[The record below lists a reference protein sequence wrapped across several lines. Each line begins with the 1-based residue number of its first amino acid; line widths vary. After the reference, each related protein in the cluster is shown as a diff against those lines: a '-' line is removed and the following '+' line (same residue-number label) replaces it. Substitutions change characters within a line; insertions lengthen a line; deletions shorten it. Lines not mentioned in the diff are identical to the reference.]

1 MVSCKTRL
9 FRGLCRMF
17 RHMLRRNRVMEVT
30 LLLAAAPLLSR
41 GGLGVVQVDKEK
53 CPPRLEGHDEHS
65 SFDQYDRPSTIEP
78 IGITPQSR
86 FITVASG
93 NVAEITT
100 GVRKNRPCLFGGG
113 LVLLPLTLPSMASL
127 TPCLRHRSA
136 TRTWMYGANHCRP
149 AHTAAYDRSN

>member
-1 MVSCKTRL
+1 M
-9 FRGLCRMF
+9 
-17 RHMLRRNRVMEVT
+17 T

-78 IGITPQSR
+78 IGITRQSR

-93 NVAEITT
+93 NVIMLATT
-100 GVRKNRPCLFGGG
+100 DALRLVQEVFSVAVGFRGVLIDGYRNG
-113 LVLLPLTLPSMASL
+113 LNMLVAPAFP
-127 TPCLRHRSA
+127 RS
-136 TRTWMYGANHCRP
+136 
-149 AHTAAYDRSN
+149 

>member
-1 MVSCKTRL
+1 VSCKTRL

-17 RHMLRRNRVMEVT
+17 RQMLRRNRVIEVT
-30 LLLAAAPLLSR
+30 LLLAAVPLLSR

-78 IGITPQSR
+78 IGITRQSR

-93 NVAEITT
+93 NVIATT
-100 GVRKNRPCLFGGG
+100 NALG
-113 LVLLPLTLPSMASL
+113 LVQEVFAVAVGFRGVLIDCNGNRLDMLEAPSLAG
-127 TPCLRHRSA
+127 RQ
-136 TRTWMYGANHCRP
+136 
-149 AHTAAYDRSN
+149 TADLGERLDERCGSGSSW

>member
-1 MVSCKTRL
+1 
-9 FRGLCRMF
+9 MF

-100 GVRKNRPCLFGGG
+100 GVRKKPPLFIRGRFSFVAVDLALDGVADAVLAAQIGHSDMDVRCEPLPTRPHGG
-113 LVLLPLTLPSMASL
+113 L
-127 TPCLRHRSA
+127 
-136 TRTWMYGANHCRP
+136 
-149 AHTAAYDRSN
+149 